1 LKSFSFPSFKIFF
14 LLIFSILFATII
26 NFKLFFILLTL
37 PFLYFCFKKQA
48 YLYYLLFFLA
58 SSFYHSLLLPKKIKI
73 EEGIFKG
80 KIKEK
85 YKGGYYLELTEYYH
99 QNNFYLINEKVFW
112 NTKENFS
119 IDKEIIFYGKLT
131 KQNFYLV
138 NDFFLLKEKKKREIK
153 IFEKIKKAIAKIFS
167 KYLEKEKA
175 SLVFGIFLGDKKE
188 LANKIKEDF
197 KKTGLYHLLAVSGLH
212 INILAFVLLLFLSI
226 LRIPFSLRYFL
237 LIIILF
243 IYAGLCS
250 FRPSI
255 LRAGLMFLFVI
266 LSYFLK
272 RKTLPLNNLFNA
284 GILILLFSPLNL
296 FNISFLL
303 SFLATFGILYFY
315 PLTKN
320 LLKIKNQLL
329 KKYLFEPLLISLS
342 AYLATAPVIIYSFK
356 ALPTAPIIAN
366 LFVLPLIALILPLI
380 LLVLFF
386 ALVLPFFALIF
397 SQTLNFLIKILI
409 ILIHYFSQI
418 FPLIKLGKEFA
429 FFFSIFLMA
438 LIFFS
443 ESLYQKN
450 SY

>member
-1 LKSFSFPSFKIFF
+1 LNNFSFPSFKIFL

-26 NFKLFFILLTL
+26 NFKPFFILLIL

-48 YLYYLLFFLA
+48 SLYYLLFFLA

-80 KIKEK
+80 KIKGK
-85 YKGGYYLELTEYYH
+85 HKGGYYLEFTEYYH
-99 QNNFYLINEKVFW
+99 HDNFYFINEKAFW
-112 NTKENFS
+112 KTKENFD

-131 KQNFYLV
+131 KQNLYLV
-138 NDFFLLKEKKKREIK
+138 NDFFLLKEEKKKEIK
-153 IFEKIKKAIAKIFS
+153 IFEKIKKAITKIFY
-167 KYLEKEKA
+167 KYLEKENA
-175 SLVFGIFLGDKKE
+175 AIVLGIFLGDKKE
-188 LANKIKEDF
+188 LDSKIKEDF

-212 INILAFVLLLFLSI
+212 IHILAFVSLLFLSI
-226 LRIPFSLRYFL
+226 LRIPFSYRYFL

-255 LRAGLMFLFVI
+255 LRAGLMFLFVT

-272 RKTLPLNNLFNA
+272 RKTLPLNNLLNA
-284 GILILLFSPLNL
+284 GILIFLFSPLNL

-315 PLTKN
+315 PLAKN
-320 LLKIKNQLL
+320 FLKIKNQFL

-366 LFVLPLIALILPLI
+366 LIVLPLVALILPLI

-386 ALVLPFFALIF
+386 NFFFPFFALIF

-418 FPLIKLGKEFA
+418 FPLIKLKKEFA
-429 FFFSIFLMA
+429 FFFALFLIILIFL
-438 LIFFS
+438 S
-443 ESLYQKN
+443 ESFYQKN
-450 SY
+450 PY